1 MVLNFGK
8 LDEPAGT
15 IVPAICYAPL
25 HIFQLG
31 AKLIHWDYVYGAGSG
46 VAVGE
51 EVGLRE
57 AIPTKPAFRMNVG
70 EFKVKVSGFRYAAIV
85 LYFKRTGIASARVS
99 EKEVY
104 VLVPICATVGY
115 IFNYVAGAHYL
126 FEQSFTLLSDEG

>member
-1 MVLNFGK
+1 MFLNFGK
-8 LDEPAGT
+8 LDNPAGT
-15 IVPAICYAPL
+15 IIPAIRYAPL

-31 AKLIHWDYVYGAGSG
+31 AELIHWDYVDGMGVV

-51 EVGLRE
+51 EVSLRE
-57 AIPTKPAFRMNVG
+57 AIPTKPAFRMDVG
-70 EFKVKVSGFRYAAIV
+70 EFKVEVSSFRYAAII

-115 IFNYVAGAHYL
+115 IFNYVVSAHYL
-126 FEQSFTLLSDEG
+126 FE